1 MNDGERLNQ
10 IWARVLEKLREV
22 VYEFKITQ
30 HELHVAGDFL
40 DRLGKAGVSRSLVN
54 VALAMA
60 SVDATARTPGGTR
73 PNLQGPYY
81 VPSPIR
87 ENGCIFARDPGPD
100 APRLTLTG
108 LVTDAATGSPIAGA
122 HLDFWQADHEGHYD
136 HGGNH
141 LRGVVISDASGRYAL
156 RTVVPLYYSDH
167 DDDPVGELFRAMG
180 RHSRR
185 AAHLHL
191 KVRVA
196 GKERLM
202 TQLFI
207 ADTMYLDSD
216 YVEGAVSED
225 LLLEL
230 HLVAATDGS
239 APAYSAH
246 FDIAVSVADGSIEV
260 K

>member
-1 MNDGERLNQ
+1 
-10 IWARVLEKLREV
+10 
-22 VYEFKITQ
+22 
-30 HELHVAGDFL
+30 
-40 DRLGKAGVSRSLVN
+40 
-54 VALAMA
+54 
-60 SVDATARTPGGTR
+60 
-73 PNLQGPYY
+73 
-81 VPSPIR
+81 
-87 ENGCIFARDPGPD
+87 
-100 APRLTLTG
+100 
-108 LVTDAATGSPIAGA
+108 
-122 HLDFWQADHEGHYD
+122 
-136 HGGNH
+136 
-141 LRGVVISDASGRYAL
+141 
-156 RTVVPLYYSDH
+156 
-167 DDDPVGELFRAMG
+167 
-180 RHSRR
+180 
-185 AAHLHL
+185 L

-230 HLVAATDGS
+230 HPVAAADGG